1 MTLANF
7 PVRNVKKQENN
18 NGELRRNIID
28 KKCRWVIELFFVD
41 LFTTPVFI
49 ASHLGILGNPS
60 TIVVA
65 WIEAFSNKSNYR
77 STWQQT
83 WQGGEHSFGNE
94 THGQRVQIVWI
105 IFLVD
110 SKFFLLLVFFELI
123 KIFTCY
129 ICLFR
134 WFTLNRITTDKNC
147 ETPPSPSNKTFN
159 FDFRKFHDDKDN
171 MLHEHRKWHELKIT
185 VVY

>member
-1 MTLANF
+1 LTLANF

-123 KIFTCY
+123 KIVKLLHLSFQMIYTQSY
-129 ICLFR
+129 YNRQKLWNASLALKQNFQFR
-134 WFTLNRITTDKNC
+134 FQ
-147 ETPPSPSNKTFN
+147 
-159 FDFRKFHDDKDN
+159 
-171 MLHEHRKWHELKIT
+171 KISWW
-185 VVY
+185 

>member
-1 MTLANF
+1 LTLANF

-134 WFTLNRITTDKNC
+134 WFIHSIVLQQTKIVKRLPRPQTKLSISISENFMMIRTTCCINIGNDTN
-147 ETPPSPSNKTFN
+147 
-159 FDFRKFHDDKDN
+159 
-171 MLHEHRKWHELKIT
+171 
-185 VVY
+185 